1 MFTKEINIVC
11 ELKCKLRQWKRIE
24 KRGDTICLKRI
35 IKTTKKPTLLKVVLL
50 QKKMFGRYY
59 LVVRRICHL
68 LPCVKGLG
76 YM

>member
-50 QKKMFGRYY
+50 QKKC
-59 LVVRRICHL
+59 LVDTIWL
-68 LPCVKGLG
+68 
-76 YM
+76 